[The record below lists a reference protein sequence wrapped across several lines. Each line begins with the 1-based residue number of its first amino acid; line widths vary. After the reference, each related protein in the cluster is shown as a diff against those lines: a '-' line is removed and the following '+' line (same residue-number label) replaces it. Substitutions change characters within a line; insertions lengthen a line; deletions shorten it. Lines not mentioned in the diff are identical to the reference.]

1 MELVQRFAL
10 DNIYCAPGQDKQF
23 SFKMVRLTKRNF
35 PARRVLVAYGTVKHL
50 PTQSASYHVF
60 ALGNLPPTII
70 NLLKQKADWFRD
82 SWINAATD
90 MVMRKYI
97 LKVYNQQGVMYPRER
112 VYYSFI
118 DESSL
123 LIALEAATDLAPFYD
138 IKSMEYLSVYSNSYF
153 NGTVFNSLAVKVGI
167 DYRFTQVQD
176 NLQKLKLQEYEAG
189 YRANGGDV
197 FTYVNGLH
205 VKDVRL
211 DIPDGSF
218 VEMVYDQSVL
228 SCEEFEISALRTYVS
243 ELDSRVKL
251 LLYRDRVAT
260 HVQYMDDTELY
271 VSTSK
276 QILNQGLY
284 FYKHKDYVVRN
295 VTDKDFGVDSLYISN
310 TRFWLLDL
318 LKPGVES
325 PKIIL
330 YTRRSGRDMPLVYSS
345 MKLHELYKLPADKQL
360 DVINNTGYTLE
371 HFRAEKM
378 EASDY
383 FKVASAGKMTS
394 VTKEL
399 ASDTVGYN
407 GATHYFANTPNLVV
421 KPEVDVPELYQVQSV
436 VLEHNSQGLLLGHRS
451 SSGPLYPVS
460 SVDVKFAHFFNGY
473 VPNYFPGLEDPQS
486 SVTLLHPDQE
496 YVVLSAYFTG
506 QTRQSPW
513 VNITNSPKAT
523 KLGATL
529 TLNEDADKKIKI
541 VYLNQLHLYQE
552 SISLRSGVLHFPI
565 TQIVKVGD
573 NDSVNQICDVPYRDI
588 AVYLN
593 KRRLTH
599 GIDYTLAFPYIC
611 IFSKK
616 YLDYTLEYQ
625 NVVIRCTG
633 CADDFDHINE
643 LDISGFVNNGVL
655 TRNNY
660 YDIRDDR
667 VMATYVDGLLKD
679 RNTLSYSEDDS
690 TVRLDHPYNGLPYTL
705 EENFISVKTI
715 TGVSTAPL
723 YNKNVETNKSISL
736 LFNQIFPEPQINQF
750 NIISQ
755 AHPLY
760 STTLSKMIND
770 IVTGIIPE
778 QLYSSAYTDST
789 IINLLNTDYKEL
801 LALDPVKMEFPSN
814 LTVIHPHLGNAVISV
829 NLLAYRFIT
838 NTIRLITNNKP
849 EKINL
854 SGYLAIDT

>member
-10 DNIYCAPGQDKQF
+10 DNIYRAPGQDKQF

-35 PARRVLVAYGTVKHL
+35 PARRIFVAYGTVKHL
-50 PTQSASYHVF
+50 PTQTASYHVF
-60 ALGNLPPTII
+60 ALGNMPPAIM

-82 SWINAATD
+82 SWINAAAD
-90 MVMRKYI
+90 MVVRKYI

-123 LIALEAATDLAPFYD
+123 LVAIESAVDLAPFYD
-138 IKSMEYLSVYSNSYF
+138 VKSMEYLSVYSNSYF
-153 NGTVFNSLAVKVGI
+153 NGPDYNSLPVKVGI

-189 YRANGGDV
+189 YRTKGGDV

-205 VKDVRL
+205 VKDIRL

-228 SCEEFEISALRTYVS
+228 SCEEFEISKLRTYAS

-251 LLYRDRVAT
+251 MLYRDRVAS
-260 HVQYMDDTELY
+260 HIQYMDDTELY
-271 VSTSK
+271 VSTSR
-276 QILNQGLY
+276 QVLNQGLY
-284 FYKHKDYVVRN
+284 FYKHKEHVVRN
-295 VTDKDFGVDSLYISN
+295 VTDKDFGVDSVYISN
-310 TRFWLLDL
+310 TRFWLMDL
-318 LKPGVES
+318 VKPGVES
-325 PKIIL
+325 PKIVL

-360 DVINNTGYTLE
+360 DVIDNTGYTLE

-378 EASDY
+378 EASNY
-383 FKVASAGKMTS
+383 FKVASAGKMTN

-407 GATHYFANTPNLVV
+407 GVTYYFANTPNLVT
-421 KPEVDVPELYQVQSV
+421 KPEVDVPELYQTQSV
-436 VLEHNSQGLLLGHRS
+436 VFEHDTQGLLTGHYS
-451 SSGPLYPVS
+451 SSGSLYPVS
-460 SVDVKFAHFFNGY
+460 SPSTKFTQFFNGY
-473 VPNYFPGLEDPQS
+473 VPNYFPGLEEPQAT
-486 SVTLLHPDQE
+486 VTLLHPDQE

-513 VNITNSPKAT
+513 VNITNSTKAT
-523 KLGATL
+523 KLGSTL
-529 TLNEDADKKIKI
+529 TLNEDLDKKVKI
-541 VYLNQLHLYQE
+541 VYLNQLHVHQE
-552 SISLRSGVLHFPI
+552 AVSLNSGVLYFPI
-565 TQIVKVGD
+565 TQIVRVGE
-573 NDSVNQICDVPYRDI
+573 NGSANEICDVPYRNV

-599 GIDYTLAFPYIC
+599 GIDYKLAFPYIC

-616 YLDYTLEYQ
+616 YIDYTLPTQE
-625 NVVIRCTG
+625 VLIRCSG
-633 CADDFDHINE
+633 CANDFNHTNE
-643 LDISGFVNNGVL
+643 LDVTGFVNNGVL
-655 TRNNY
+655 TRNRY

-667 VMATYVDGLLKD
+667 VMAAYVDGLIKD
-679 RNTLSYSEDDS
+679 RAALSYSEEDS

-705 EENFISVKTI
+705 EENFISVKAI
-715 TGVSTAPL
+715 TGVETAAL
-723 YNKNVETNKSISL
+723 YDKNVQTNKSISL
-736 LFNQIFPEPQINQF
+736 LFNQILPEPQINEF
-750 NIISQ
+750 NIIAQS
-755 AHPLY
+755 HPLY

-770 IVTGIIPE
+770 IVTGVIPAD
-778 QLYSSAYTDST
+778 LYSNPYNDST
-789 IINLLNTDYKEL
+789 IINLLNTNYKQL
-801 LALDPVKMEFPSN
+801 LELDPVKLEFPSN
-814 LTVIHPHLGNAVISV
+814 LTVIHPHLGNAPISV